1 MVKAAREYAKALYNS
16 LNSAD
21 EKTQTL
27 SLLKGLSSSLGED
40 SSLMDQVKSKAL
52 SSENTKKTM
61 AVLLENLK
69 APMVVQNFF
78 NLLVDKGRMELLPD
92 LASEFE
98 ALTDEENEILRGVV
112 KSALSLTD
120 EKRQELEAKFS
131 KKMDKKVILTYEQDA
146 KVVAGVKV
154 EIGAF
159 TYDDT
164 IQTHIKKIKE
174 NLNRS
179 WS

>member
-1 MVKAAREYAKALYNS
+1 MAKAAREYAKALYNS
-16 LNSAD
+16 LNSTD
-21 EKTQTL
+21 EKLMT
-27 SLLKGLSSSLGED
+27 SSILKGLSVSLEKD

-52 SSENTKKTM
+52 NSEDTKKAMTT
-61 AVLLENLK
+61 LLESLK
-69 APMVVQNFF
+69 APAVVGNFF
-78 NLLVDKGRMELLPD
+78 NLLVDKGRMEILTD

-98 ALTDEENEILRGVV
+98 LLADEENDILRGVV
-112 KSALSLTD
+112 KSALSITD

-164 IQTHIKKIKE
+164 VQTHIKKIKE

>member
-1 MVKAAREYAKALYNS
+1 MAKAAREYAKALYNS
-16 LNSAD
+16 LNSAE

-27 SLLKGLSSSLGED
+27 SLLSGLRSSLEED

-61 AVLLENLK
+61 TALLENLK
-69 APMVVQNFF
+69 APAIVQNFF
-78 NLLVDKGRMELLPD
+78 NLLVDKGRMELLAD

-98 ALTDEENEILRGVV
+98 ALADEENKILRGVV

-154 EIGAF
+154 ELGAF

-164 IQTHIKKIKE
+164 VQTHIKK
-174 NLNRS
+174 N
-179 WS
+179 